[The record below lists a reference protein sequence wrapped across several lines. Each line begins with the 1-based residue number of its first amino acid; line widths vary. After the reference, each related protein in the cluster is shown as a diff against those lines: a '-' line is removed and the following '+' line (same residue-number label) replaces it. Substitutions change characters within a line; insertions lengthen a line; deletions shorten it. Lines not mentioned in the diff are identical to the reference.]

1 MISFYFV
8 WFQEALDG
16 IEFARGDANSTWGS
30 VRAAMGHPKP
40 FDLKYVA
47 VGNEDCWQKYT
58 YYKGFFFNLVYL
70 MKINERCSYTKL
82 DRQFYFCSGNY
93 LVFYNAIKKAYPDI
107 KIISNCDGS
116 SQLLDHPAD
125 YYDVHV
131 KNIHKQTF
139 MIANQTVFMHLL
151 FLVSGL

>member
-1 MISFYFV
+1 MVLSLLVVMLIQHGDQFELQWDIQSLL
-8 WFQEALDG
+8 ALNMLLLG
-16 IEFARGDANSTWGS
+16 MKI
-30 VRAAMGHPKP
+30 
-40 FDLKYVA
+40 
-47 VGNEDCWQKYT
+47 VGRNTHTTKV
-58 YYKGFFFNLVYL
+58 FFFNLVYL

-116 SQLLDHPAD
+116 SQPLDHPAD
-125 YYDVHV
+125 YYDFHV
-131 KNIHKQTF
+131 KNIHRQTF

>member
-1 MISFYFV
+1 MVLSLLVVMLI
-8 WFQEALDG
+8 QH
-16 IEFARGDANSTWGS
+16 GDQFELQWDIQSLLTLNMLRSGMKIVCRNTHTTK
-30 VRAAMGHPKP
+30 V
-40 FDLKYVA
+40 
-47 VGNEDCWQKYT
+47 
-58 YYKGFFFNLVYL
+58 FFFNLVYL

-82 DRQFYFCSGNY
+82 DTQFYFCSGNY

-125 YYDVHV
+125 YYDFHV